1 LRKGNITK
9 AAEASVKRRNMRIDS
24 WPAGRGVRSF
34 GEASE
39 RRSWEVITEE
49 FVGSQMGSSCDD
61 QQGSEFV
68 PKKNLYKFIV
78 SGSLSLVVSNTEA

>member
-1 LRKGNITK
+1 
-9 AAEASVKRRNMRIDS
+9 MRIAS

-39 RRSWEVITEE
+39 WRAWEVITEE
-49 FVGSQMGSSCDD
+49 FVGSQMGRLCDD

-68 PKKNLYKFIV
+68 PKKKNLYEFIV
-78 SGSLSLVVSNTEA
+78 YLASGSLDLVVSNTEA